1 MNRIRVEAMPQV
13 YGHEASIQ
21 RVFTTLAHM
30 MDSLEFGSREGV
42 TRPVEYLRRRVLIV
56 RLVATRRPS
65 LKLPVADHVSLAA
78 KALAAYVF
86 A

>member
-56 RLVATRRPS
+56 ATRRPS